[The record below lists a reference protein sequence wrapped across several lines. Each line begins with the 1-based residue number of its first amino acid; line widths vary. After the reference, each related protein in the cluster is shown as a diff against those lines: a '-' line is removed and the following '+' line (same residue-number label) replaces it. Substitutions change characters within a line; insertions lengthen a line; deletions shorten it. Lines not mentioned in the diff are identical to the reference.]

1 LPKSKGL
8 GLKMFLQA
16 APRFES
22 RKQIVVWRVFGV
34 NIEKEIRKQ
43 EELMKQVMERQNEN
57 RVHN

>member
-1 LPKSKGL
+1 
-8 GLKMFLQA
+8 MFLQA